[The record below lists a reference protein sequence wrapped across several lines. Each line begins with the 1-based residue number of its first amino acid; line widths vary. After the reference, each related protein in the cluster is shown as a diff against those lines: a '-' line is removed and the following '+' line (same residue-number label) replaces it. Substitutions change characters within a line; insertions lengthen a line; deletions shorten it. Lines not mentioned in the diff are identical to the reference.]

1 MDSHTTTAL
10 WNKRDHR
17 HSEQD
22 WSSGSTEDFW
32 LNFKPISNNQSND
45 KNETRHAKKIL
56 DAVNGLI
63 AILDTANVDVFD
75 EKLKELKSV

>member
-1 MDSHTTTAL
+1 MPSRHDQLKIFGSISNL
-10 WNKRDHR
+10 RKRI
-17 HSEQD
+17 Q
-22 WSSGSTEDFW
+22 
-32 LNFKPISNNQSND
+32 KVNNQSND